1 MPFIQVVSAGTSA
14 PSRQTVSDAGTEA
27 DEEEVDEEVGVELLE
42 LQPPAAST
50 AASAAA
56 VPIASLAGVLL
67 SPTDG
72 TPSGVVYSAIKLMR
86 SRGMKLTG
94 NFPIR

>member
-1 MPFIQVVSAGTSA
+1 MPFIQVVSTGTSA

-27 DEEEVDEEVGVELLE
+27 DEEEVDEVGVELLE